1 MATMDDLIAMAG
13 QLHMSQ
19 EALDINN
26 FKAQLART
34 LVLPMPI
41 PSSGSSPAS
50 DAPLPSPTS
59 CGSSFGAFP
68 FPSPP
73 AQQAPTPAYQPMSAS
88 YEDDAAL
95 AAAFA
100 GDAFAPMVQQKQDPW
115 ACFQPASPPQYQPP
129 PPQYSAQPQ
138 QGFHQGFHQGLQ
150 PQAQRDADAMD
161 ADMAEA
167 ML

>member
-1 MATMDDLIAMAG
+1 MATMDDLIALAG

-19 EALDINN
+19 EALDLNS

-41 PSSGSSPAS
+41 PSSTGSSPASAS
-50 DAPLPSPTS
+50 DAPLPSPSTA
-59 CGSSFGAFP
+59 CGSFDAYP
-68 FPSPP
+68 F
-73 AQQAPTPAYQPMSAS
+73 QAPPQQGSPTPQPYQ
-88 YEDDAAL
+88 EDDAAL

-100 GDAFAPMVQQKQDPW
+100 GDAFAPMLQQKKDPW
-115 ACFQPASPPQYQPP
+115 AAFQPSFQPTFQQPPPQYQ
-129 PPQYSAQPQ
+129 QQPNQ
-138 QGFHQGFHQGLQ
+138 QQQ
-150 PQAQRDADAMD
+150 DAMD

>member
-19 EALDINN
+19 EALDLNS

-41 PSSGSSPAS
+41 PTSTTGSSLAS

-59 CGSSFGAFP
+59 CGSFDAFP
-68 FPSPP
+68 FPAPS
-73 AQQAPTPAYQPMSAS
+73 QGSPTPAYQ
-88 YEDDAAL
+88 YQEDDAAL

-115 ACFQPASPPQYQPP
+115 SAFRPSSFQAPPPQYQPP
-129 PPQYSAQPQ
+129 PQYTPQ
-138 QGFHQGFHQGLQ
+138 QSQQQ
-150 PQAQRDADAMD
+150 DAMD

>member
-19 EALDINN
+19 EALDLNS

-41 PSSGSSPAS
+41 PTSAGSSPAS

-59 CGSSFGAFP
+59 CGSFDAFP
-68 FPSPP
+68 FPAPS
-73 AQQAPTPAYQPMSAS
+73 QGSPTPAYQ
-88 YEDDAAL
+88 YQEDDAAL

-115 ACFQPASPPQYQPP
+115 AAFNQPALQAFQAFPAPPQYQP

-138 QGFHQGFHQGLQ
+138 QESQQQ
-150 PQAQRDADAMD
+150 DAMD

>member
-19 EALDINN
+19 EALDLNS

-41 PSSGSSPAS
+41 PTSAGSSPAS

-59 CGSSFGAFP
+59 CGSFDAFP
-68 FPSPP
+68 FPAPAAGSPGS
-73 AQQAPTPAYQPMSAS
+73 PTPAYQ
-88 YEDDAAL
+88 EDDAAL

-100 GDAFAPMVQQKQDPW
+100 GDAFAPMVQQKKDPW
-115 ACFQPASPPQYQPP
+115 AAFQPAFQAPPQYQP

-138 QGFHQGFHQGLQ
+138 QLQ
-150 PQAQRDADAMD
+150 LQQHSQQQDAMD